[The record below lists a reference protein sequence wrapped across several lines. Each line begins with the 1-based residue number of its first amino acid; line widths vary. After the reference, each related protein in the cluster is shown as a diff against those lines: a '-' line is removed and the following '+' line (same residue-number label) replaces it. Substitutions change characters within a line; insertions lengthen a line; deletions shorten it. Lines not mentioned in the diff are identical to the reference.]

1 MSLSREFDQRL
12 KDAMR
17 ARQERELAVLRMV
30 KVRVN
35 EHIRTQK
42 IEGEP
47 LDEDV
52 RAIVA
57 GYVKQLKKSLPE
69 FEKGGEAAREA
80 IEGIRFEIA
89 YLEPFLPQLMDED
102 ATRAVVAE
110 AVEEA
115 GHPPARM
122 SGKVIGMVMKTHKG
136 EVDPALVRRLVE
148 EALAE

>member
-1 MSLSREFDQRL
+1 MGLSKEFDQRL

-17 ARQERELAVLRMV
+17 AKREQELKVLRMV
-30 KVRVN
+30 KVRIH
-35 EHIRTQK
+35 EHARTK
-42 IEGEP
+42 KTTDELP
-47 LDEDV
+47 DEDV
-52 RAIVA
+52 QEIIA

-69 FEKGGEAAREA
+69 FEKGGDDAREA

-89 YLEPFLPQLMDED
+89 YLEPFLPQLLDEE
-102 ATRAVVAE
+102 ATRAAVAA

-122 SGKVIGMVMKTHKG
+122 AGKVIGMVMKRHKG
-136 EVDPALVRRLVE
+136 EVDPVLVRRLVE